1 MRMNIANKPA
11 IKSLMLRLNVSEF
24 AFVTTFFII
33 QHPEFYLLELFISLI
48 ASVSSSVMVAKL
60 PHAFAISFA

>member
-1 MRMNIANKPA
+1 MRINIASKPA
-11 IKSLMLRLNVSEF
+11 IKSLILRLNVSEF
-24 AFVTTFFII
+24 ACLTTFFII
-33 QHPEFYLLELFISLI
+33 LHPEYYLLELFFSLI